1 MIGLIPAI
9 LHFKTAS
16 LTSILGGSILPATP
30 KNIKSHSTDSFLT
43 KFSALYAAAIHLS
56 ALLDIA
62 SI

>member
-16 LTSILGGSILPATP
+16 LTSILGGSTP

-43 KFSALYAAAIHLS
+43 KFSSLYAAAIHLS